1 MTWATVHHDTQD
13 TQGKESLREIP
24 TDSNSIQQIKAYD
37 IWLQT
42 NTFKAQTMFSKQS
55 DELL

>member
-1 MTWATVHHDTQD
+1 MTWATVHHD

-37 IWLQT
+37 IWLQI